1 LKYLVVGFGSIG
13 KRHVGNIRIIDPDA
27 EITLWHTRSRHAT
40 GSAGVEREVFCYE
53 DAVSPKPDIAI
64 IANPASAHIPIAQKF
79 SREGIDIFIEKPLS
93 SSMDGI
99 ADLLQIQ
106 KSIGNRIMVGYNFRF
121 HPALKVLKQCIT
133 EGKIGKLVSIR
144 AEVGQYLP
152 DWRPGTDYR
161 LSVSAQKELGGG
173 AVLELSHEID
183 YTRWLAG
190 EITSVMSMTDHVSD
204 LDIDVEDSAEI
215 ILRFS
220 SGTLGSIHL
229 DMIQRTPARSCKV
242 IGTLGTAIWDG
253 MSDSVMI
260 YTTET
265 NQWNQANPAGKADR
279 NLMYLA
285 EMEHF
290 ISCCRNRNEPAVTI
304 SDGKR
309 VLEIALAALESSRGK
324 RCIAV

>member
-1 LKYLVVGFGSIG
+1 LKYLIVGFGSIG
-13 KRHVGNIRIIDPDA
+13 KRHVNNIRIIDPGA
-27 EITLWHTRSRHAT
+27 EISLWHTRSHIAAHP
-40 GSAGVEREVFCYE
+40 AGVACEVFCYD
-53 DAVSPKPDIAI
+53 DAISQKPDIAI
-64 IANPASAHIPIAQKF
+64 ITNPASDHIPIAQKL
-79 SREGIDIFIEKPLS
+79 SQKGIDLFIEKPLS
-93 SSMDGI
+93 SSMDGVNE
-99 ADLLQIQ
+99 LLQIQ
-106 KSIGNRIMVGYNFRF
+106 KISGNLIMVGYNFRF
-121 HPALKVLKQCIT
+121 HPAFILLKQCIAQ
-133 EGKIGKLVSIR
+133 GKIGKLVSIR

-161 LSVSAQKELGGG
+161 LSVSAQKSLGGG

-215 ILRFS
+215 ILKFS
-220 SGTLGSIHL
+220 SCALGSIHL
-229 DMIQRTPARSCKV
+229 DMIQRFPARSCKM

-253 MSDSVMI
+253 TSDSVML

-265 NQWNQANPAGKADR
+265 NQWNQIYSIEKTNR
-279 NLMYLA
+279 NRMYLA

-290 ISCCRNRNEPAVTI
+290 ISCCRSRKEPAVTV

-309 VLEIALAALESSRGK
+309 VLEIALAALESSRDK
-324 RCIAV
+324 RCITV

>member
-1 LKYLVVGFGSIG
+1 MNYLIVGLGSIG
-13 KRHVGNIRIIDPDA
+13 KRHLDNIRILDPESD
-27 EITLWHTRSRHAT
+27 ITIWHTRSHRGT
-40 GSAGVEREVFCYE
+40 GSAGPAQEVFCFD
-53 DAVSPKPDIAI
+53 DAIAKKPDIAI
-64 IANPASAHIPIAQKF
+64 IATPASVHIPVAQVLA
-79 SREGIDIFIEKPLS
+79 REGIDLFIEKPLS
-93 SSMDGI
+93 STMDGI
-99 ADLLQIQ
+99 SELLQIQ
-106 KSIGNRIMVGYNFRF
+106 KTAGNLITIGYNLRF
-121 HPALKVLKQCIT
+121 HPALNALKQCIT

-161 LSVSAQKELGGG
+161 LSVSAQKKLGGG

-190 EITSVMSMTDHVSD
+190 EITSVMSMTDRVSD

-215 ILRFS
+215 IMRFS
-220 SGTLGSIHL
+220 SGALGSIHL
-229 DMIQRTPARSCKV
+229 DMIQRSPARSCKV

-253 MSDSVMI
+253 VSDSVMI
-260 YTTET
+260 FTTET
-265 NQWNQANPAGKADR
+265 NQWNQANPVGKIDR
-279 NLMYLA
+279 NSMYLS

-290 ISCCRNRNEPAVTI
+290 ITCCRNRDEPSVTI

-309 VLEIALAALESSRGK
+309 VLEIALAALESSREK

>member
-1 LKYLVVGFGSIG
+1 LKFLIVGLGSIG
-13 KRHVGNIRIIDPDA
+13 KRHLDNIRIIDPDA
-27 EITLWHTRSRHAT
+27 EITIWHTRSRRGT
-40 GSAGVEREVFCYE
+40 GQAGVAREVFCNE
-53 DAVSPKPDIAI
+53 EAISLKPDIAI
-64 IANPASAHIPIAQKF
+64 IANPASAHIPIAQKL
-79 SREGIDIFIEKPLS
+79 SQEGIDLFIEKPLS
-93 SSMDGI
+93 STIEGI
-99 ADLLQIQ
+99 NELLQIQ
-106 KSIGNRIMVGYNFRF
+106 KTTGNLIMVGYNLRF
-121 HPALKVLKQCIT
+121 HPALKMLKQCIT

-215 ILRFS
+215 IMSFS
-220 SGTLGSIHL
+220 SGALGSIHL
-229 DMIQRTPARSCKV
+229 DMTQRTPARFCKV

-253 MSDSVMI
+253 ASDSVMI
-260 YTTET
+260 FTTET
-265 NQWNQANPAGKADR
+265 NQWNQTNPVGKTDR
-279 NLMYLA
+279 NSLYLS

-290 ISCCRNRNEPAVTI
+290 ISCCRNRNEPAVTV

-309 VLEIALAALESSRGK
+309 VLEIALAALESSRDK

>member
-1 LKYLVVGFGSIG
+1 MKFLIVGLGSIG
-13 KRHVGNIRIIDPDA
+13 KRHLNNIRIIDPEA
-27 EITLWHTRSRHAT
+27 KITIWHTRSRQEIEP
-40 GSAGVEREVFCYE
+40 AGVVREVFCYE
-53 DAVSPKPDIAI
+53 DAISPKPDIAI
-64 IANPASAHIPIAQKF
+64 IANPASAHIPIAQKL
-79 SREGIDIFIEKPLS
+79 SQEGIDLFIEKPLS
-93 SSMDGI
+93 STMEGI
-99 ADLLQIQ
+99 SELLQIQ
-106 KSIGNRIMVGYNFRF
+106 KISGNLIIVGYNFRF
-121 HPALKVLKQCIT
+121 HPALNVLKQCIT
-133 EGKIGKLVSIR
+133 EGKIGKLVGIR

-173 AVLELSHEID
+173 VILELSHEID

-215 ILRFS
+215 ILKFS
-220 SGTLGSIHL
+220 SGALGSIHL

-253 MSDSVMI
+253 ASDSVMI
-260 YTTET
+260 YTIET
-265 NQWNQANPAGKADR
+265 NQWNQANPVGKTDR
-279 NLMYLA
+279 NRMYLS

-290 ISCCRNRNEPAVTI
+290 ISCCRNRNEPDVTI

-309 VLEIALAALESSRGK
+309 VLEIALAALESSKNK

>member
-1 LKYLVVGFGSIG
+1 MKFLIVGLGSIG
-13 KRHVGNIRIIDPDA
+13 KRHLDNIRIIVPDA
-27 EITLWHTRSRHAT
+27 EITVWHTASHRRT
-40 GSAGVEREVFCYE
+40 GQAGVAREVFCYE
-53 DAVSPKPDIAI
+53 DAMSPKPDIAI
-64 IANPASAHIPIAQKF
+64 IANPASVHIPIAQKL
-79 SREGIDIFIEKPLS
+79 SQAGIDLFIEKPLS
-93 SSMDGI
+93 STMEGI
-99 ADLLQIQ
+99 SKLLQIQ
-106 KSIGNRIMVGYNFRF
+106 KISGNLIMVGYVFRF
-121 HPALKVLKQCIT
+121 HPALNVLKRCIN
-133 EGKIGKLVSIR
+133 EGKIGKMISIR

-152 DWRPGTDYR
+152 NWRPGTDYR

-190 EITSVMSMTDHVSD
+190 EITSVMSMTAHMSD
-204 LDIDVEDSAEI
+204 LEIDVEDSAEI

-220 SGTLGSIHL
+220 SGALGSIHL
-229 DMIQRTPARSCKV
+229 DMIQRTPARFCKV

-253 MSDSVMI
+253 TSDSVMV

-265 NQWNQANPAGKADR
+265 NQWNQANSLGKTDR
-279 NLMYLA
+279 NQMYLA

-290 ISCCRNRNEPAVTI
+290 ISCCKDRNEPAVTV

-309 VLEIALAALESSRGK
+309 VLEIALAALESSRDK